1 MKKIMKFF
9 FLPFFVFS
17 TISLVGCDSQPV
29 KESTTSSAQQD
40 NPNSIMIS
48 EIVDGKERKNLA
60 IELFNNTDSNIS
72 LEDYRLDIQFSEEV
86 IAHIP
91 LKGTIISKE
100 TYVFV
105 HKDAVSDGL
114 KEKANG
120 FIFFGLENENILY
133 NGKQSI
139 ALVKEEEIIDV
150 VGTWNSF
157 GIDYATDRTLTR
169 KKEFLVA
176 RTNFDEYDWIRYN
189 VNEFSYLGTIDTSVT
204 EEELLAG
211 PRLEDK
217 DLNAPFSIEL
227 ENGDYLGGGGVMDVT
242 VSYYVDGDTT
252 GFNYSDLAEINKLNI
267 QQGAK
272 VRYQNIDTP
281 ESYEGN
287 IQRFGIVAK
296 NYTNGILKNA
306 GKIRVQTTIN
316 GAIKDTFNRVL
327 AWVWAD
333 EKLVNFEVVKR
344 GYSEVAFGSNDIML
358 YKGVSYTSY
367 LYNAMLYAEKQQ
379 LGVHGDI
386 LGQYGEIDPY
396 WDYENNHV
404 KDGYKGNE
412 K

>member
-1 MKKIMKFF
+1 MKKVMKFF
-9 FLPFFVFS
+9 FLPLFVFS
-17 TISLVGCDSQPV
+17 TISLVGCDSNNEQG
-29 KESTTSSAQQD
+29 KAKSL
-40 NPNSIMIS
+40 MIS
-48 EIVDGKERKNLA
+48 EIVDGTERKDIA
-60 IELFNNTDSNIS
+60 IELFNNTNNDIS
-72 LEDYRLDIQFSEEV
+72 LKNYSLDIQFSEEAV
-86 IAHIP
+86 ANIP
-91 LKGTIISKE
+91 LTGTIGSKE
-100 TYVFV
+100 TFVFV
-105 HKDAVSDGL
+105 HKDAISDDL
-114 KEKANG
+114 KAKANE
-120 FIFFGLENENILY
+120 FIFIGAEDRNVLY
-133 NGKQSI
+133 NGKQPI
-139 ALVKEEEIIDV
+139 ALKKGNKKIDV

-217 DLNAPFSIEL
+217 DFNAPFSIEL

-252 GFNYSDLAEINKLNI
+252 GFNYSDSAEINKLNI

-296 NYTNGILKNA
+296 NYTNGILKKA